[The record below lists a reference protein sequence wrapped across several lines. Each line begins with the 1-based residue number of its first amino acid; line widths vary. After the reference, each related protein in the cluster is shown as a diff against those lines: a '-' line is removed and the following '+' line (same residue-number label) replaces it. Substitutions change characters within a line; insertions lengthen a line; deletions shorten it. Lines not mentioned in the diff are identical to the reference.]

1 MAIPFYDVSVGRYL
15 QTIAAVNDCLA
26 KGAAFCAEKSI
37 DAGELVT
44 TRLYDDMHPLR
55 FQLISV
61 VHHSLGA
68 IQGLRKGV
76 FTPPPDTAPH
86 DYAGLQQMV
95 AETRK
100 VLAEVSPD
108 EIDKLEGGDLIFNV
122 GGRQIPFVARDFIL
136 SFSLP
141 NFYFHAT
148 TAYDILRHRGV
159 PLGKRDFLGRLS
171 MKT

>member
-1 MAIPFYDVSVGRYL
+1 MSISFYDVSIGRYL
-15 QTIAAVNDCLA
+15 QTTAAVRDCLA
-26 KGAAFCAEKSI
+26 KGAAFCAEKGI
-37 DAGELVT
+37 DPQDLVT
-44 TRLYDDMHPLR
+44 TRLYDDMYPLR

-68 IQGLRKGV
+68 VEGLRKGV

-86 DYAGLQQMV
+86 DYAGLQQLV
-95 AETRK
+95 AETHK
-100 VLAEVSPD
+100 VLGEVSPD
-108 EIDKLEGGDLIFNV
+108 EIDKLEGGDLVFTV

-159 PLGKRDFLGRLS
+159 PLGKRDYMGRLAI
-171 MKT
+171 KA